1 MEFGE
6 VMTHTT
12 MLSHLAAAGQQR
24 KCLQGGQRQKEDTSL
39 GGQKE
44 SEDRAPPT
52 QVGTDPAV
60 FVSVKAPREDG
71 QWGPSVAA
79 LSPTHTIPT
88 QSLATNGGKEEK
100 HTFTPAQ
107 ETTTKVL
114 KKSHLPPLYVGSSE
128 RKQDTLGSFQWRVE
142 NGI

>member
-1 MEFGE
+1 MPARGRETE
-6 VMTHTT
+6 
-12 MLSHLAAAGQQR
+12 
-24 KCLQGGQRQKEDTSL
+24 KEDTSL

-44 SEDRAPPT
+44 IEDRAPTP

-60 FVSVKAPREDG
+60 FVSVKALGKDG

-79 LSPTHTIPT
+79 LSPAHTIPT

-100 HTFTPAQ
+100 NTFTPAQ

-114 KKSHLPPLYVGSSE
+114 KKSHLPPVYVGSSE

-142 NGI
+142 NGIQ